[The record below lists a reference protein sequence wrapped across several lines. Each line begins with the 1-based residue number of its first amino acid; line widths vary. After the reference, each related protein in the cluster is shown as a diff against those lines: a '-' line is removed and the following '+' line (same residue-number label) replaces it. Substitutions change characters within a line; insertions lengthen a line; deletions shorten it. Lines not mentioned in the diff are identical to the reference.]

1 MHSEFEITV
10 NEIGNDKDKELVKS
24 IEETKIINNI
34 LNIISIKKSY

>member
-34 LNIISIKKSY
+34 LNIISI